1 MPWLPNLV
9 LGVIA
14 FVIGLASLLLP
25 ETNRWPS
32 LPMSIADVYRYSR
45 GEFEP
50 CSPDN
55 QNDGQEKK
63 KFIDQDA

>member
-1 MPWLPNLV
+1 M

-14 FVIGLASLLLP
+14 FVIGLASLILP
-25 ETNRWPS
+25 ETNRWPA

-45 GEFEP
+45 GEFET
-50 CSPDN
+50 CNPDKR
-55 QNDGQEKK
+55 NDGPEKE